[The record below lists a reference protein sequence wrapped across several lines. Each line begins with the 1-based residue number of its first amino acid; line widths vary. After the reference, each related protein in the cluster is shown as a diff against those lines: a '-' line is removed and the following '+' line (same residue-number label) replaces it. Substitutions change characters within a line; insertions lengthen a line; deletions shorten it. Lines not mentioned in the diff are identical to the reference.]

1 MLGMIIKNMR
11 LTAGLYQKEL
21 GEKLALA
28 DNTISSYER
37 SNSQPT
43 FDTIAKICEVCGFEL
58 MIKDN
63 EGKLCTLEEMSKEKD
78 FNMSEKKDK
87 KVS

>member
-1 MLGMIIKNMR
+1 MLGKIIRNMR

-21 GEKLALA
+21 GQKLALA
-28 DNTISSYER
+28 ENTISSYER

-43 FDTIAKICEVCGFEL
+43 FDTITKICEVCGFE
-58 MIKDN
+58 IVIRDN
-63 EGKLCTLEEMSKEKD
+63 AGKLCSLEEMSREQD
-78 FNMSEKKDK
+78 FNISEKKNK

>member
-1 MLGMIIKNMR
+1 MLGMIIRNMR

-21 GEKLALA
+21 GEKVALA

-43 FDTIAKICEVCGFEL
+43 FDTITRICEVCGFEL
-58 MIKDN
+58 LIKDKQGN
-63 EGKLCTLEEMSKEKD
+63 ICTLEEMSKEKD
-78 FNMSEKKDK
+78 F
-87 KVS
+87 

>member
-1 MLGMIIKNMR
+1 MLGMIIRNMR

-43 FDTIAKICEVCGFEL
+43 FDTIAKICEVCGYEL
-58 MIKDN
+58 MIKDKHGN
-63 EGKLCTLEEMSKEKD
+63 VCTLEEMSKEKD
-78 FNMSEKKDK
+78 FDISEKKNK